1 MDRLHI
7 LEKKIQKLRE
17 KREQIQTRQALL
29 FYKGVEKI
37 FKDGFCP
44 NLILDILSQ
53 AQATASA
60 LQQREWKTRA
70 TSFRQFSSSNNDTNS
85 QAVESA
91 DRQSGRTKIQK
102 DA

>member
-1 MDRLHI
+1 MDKIHA

-44 NLILDILSQ
+44 NLVLDILSQ

-60 LQQREWKTRA
+60 LQQQEWKTRA
-70 TSFRQFSSSNNDTNS
+70 ASFRRSPSHSNDKS
-85 QAVESA
+85 PQAAEPA
-91 DRQSGRTKIQK
+91 DHQSGRTKIQK